1 MRIKKQKKQL
11 AFFLRLIFA
20 IALSSAYCGCKEEAS
35 EEEPSTVIPSE
46 EEPTEG
52 ELPPI
57 EWEGESNNKSPV
69 PVADLSE
76 AGLSCSMEALFE
88 EDLAVI
94 RMTLHNTGDKHTA
107 VSPLGTA
114 WDEGRSVFSVQNDK
128 EKGVYTGISEY
139 RGPVEEDEY
148 IQLAPGHGISKDYS
162 LSEMYEIAASG
173 EFRVKLHRAFMD
185 VEVDGKDMLLRHDCG
200 ELKLLL
206 TPVIATIQEDL
217 TYTDTCSAA
226 QIDMFERQLKPAARS
241 MLYSVESFLTSGN
254 PIYAEWFGPWT
265 ARRGDIV
272 NRVFDAFKN
281 HWDQWEIDC
290 SPCTGKR
297 ANAFFSR
304 RQPNTVHVC
313 PGYWE
318 LPEISI
324 EASSS
329 KLGVFFHEL
338 SHLESGTADHVY
350 GANLAR
356 ALAQQYPDLAVDN
369 AENYEHFVSHQY
381 IMRLLGPIN
390 RPLM

>member
-1 MRIKKQKKQL
+1 MRIKKTKKQF
-11 AFFLRLIFA
+11 AFFLRLISV

-35 EEEPSTVIPSE
+35 EEEPSTE
-46 EEPTEG
+46 EEPPEA

-57 EWEGESNNKSPV
+57 EWEGEYNNRIPV
-69 PVADLSE
+69 PVADMSE
-76 AGLSCSMEALFE
+76 EGLSCSMEALFE

-114 WDEGRSVFSVQNDK
+114 WDEGRSVFSIRNDK
-128 EKGVYTGISEY
+128 EEGVYRGISEY
-139 RGPVEEDEY
+139 RGPVEKNEY
-148 IQLAPGHGISKDYS
+148 IQLAPGGAISKNYS
-162 LSEMYEIAASG
+162 LSEMYKIAASG

-185 VEVDGKDMLLRHDCG
+185 VLVDGKDMLLRHDCG
-200 ELKLLL
+200 ELNLLL
-206 TPVIATIQEDL
+206 TPVIATTQEDL

-241 MLYSVESFLTSGN
+241 MLHGVESFLISGN
-254 PIYAEWFGPWT
+254 PIYAEWFGQWT
-265 ARRGDIV
+265 EGRGDIV
-272 NRVFDAFKN
+272 KRVFDAFKDR
-281 HWDQWEIDC
+281 WDKWEIDC
-290 SPCTGKR
+290 SPCTGKQ
-297 ANAFFSR
+297 ASAFFSR

-313 PGYWE
+313 PAYWK

-350 GANLAR
+350 GAGLAK